1 MPILEHDVALRE
13 YNTLGL
19 AVRARRLVRCRSAA
33 DVAWAVA
40 LARREGWQRLVLG
53 GGSNV
58 VFTGDFAGLVL
69 RMESRGMALAGRDAR
84 SRLVRIAAGEDWHGV
99 VMATLARGWPGLE
112 NLALIPGTVGA
123 APVQNIGAY
132 GVELESRF
140 ESLRAFDTQA
150 GRVLQMDHGA
160 CGFGYRDSVFKRNP
174 GRFVIL
180 EVTLRLP
187 LVHAPVT
194 TYADVRDTLLARGIT
209 QPSAQDIAA
218 IVIAA
223 RRSKL
228 PDPAL
233 LGNVG
238 SFFKNPIV
246 SAARMAALQAAHPG
260 LNGHIQADGNFKLA
274 AAWLIDQAGW
284 KGRRVGAAAVHE
296 RHALVL
302 VNRGGATSDEVAR
315 LATTIRADIRR
326 RYAIDLE
333 VEPVF
338 V

>member
-1 MPILEHDVALRE
+1 MPTLEHDVSLRE
-13 YNTLGL
+13 YNTLAL

-40 LARREGWQRLVLG
+40 LARREGLQRLTLG

-69 RMESRGMALAGRDAR
+69 RMESRGITLVGQDSR
-84 SRLVRIAAGEDWHGV
+84 SRLVRVAAGEDWHGLV
-99 VMATLARGWPGLE
+99 VHALARGWPGLE

-132 GVELESRF
+132 GVELDARF
-140 ESLRAFDTQA
+140 DSLLAFDTHA
-150 GRVLQMDHGA
+150 GRVRRMDRAA
-160 CGFGYRDSVFKRNP
+160 CGFGYRDSIFKRQP

-194 TYADVRDTLLARGIT
+194 TYADVRDALQARGIA

-223 RRSKL
+223 RRAKL
-228 PDPAL
+228 PDPAV

-246 SAARMAALQAAHPG
+246 SAARMIELRASYPSVT
-260 LNGHIQADGNFKLA
+260 GHVQADGSFKLA

-284 KGRRVGAAAVHE
+284 KGRSVGAAAVHDQ
-296 RHALVL
+296 HALVL
-302 VNRGGATSDEVAR
+302 VNRGTATSDQVAQ
-315 LATTIRADIRR
+315 LARAIRADVER